1 MSKTKLSLIV
11 GGLLLAF
18 GMCAE
23 AQQITKI
30 ARIGILPGGSPSSMA
45 TLVEAFQQG
54 LHQLGYVEGKNI
66 LLEYRYAEGKHE
78 KYRDL
83 ADDLVRLKPDIIV
96 VSSTGFT
103 VAAKEAT
110 KTIPIVVAG
119 AGDLV
124 GTGIVASL
132 ARPGGNVTGST
143 AMATD
148 LSGNGWNC

>member
-1 MSKTKLSLIV
+1 MSKTKLSPIV

-66 LLEYRYAEGKHE
+66 LLEYRYAEGKHGS
-78 KYRDL
+78 
-83 ADDLVRLKPDIIV
+83 IV
-96 VSSTGFT
+96 ISL
-103 VAAKEAT
+103 
-110 KTIPIVVAG
+110 TIWSA
-119 AGDLV
+119 
-124 GTGIVASL
+124 
-132 ARPGGNVTGST
+132 
-143 AMATD
+143 
-148 LSGNGWNC
+148 